1 MESLVGIDL
10 SQGML
15 REARARAD
23 ALGLARSLALRE
35 MDVEALAFPDAS
47 FDTVLDS
54 YSLCV
59 FSNPVQAVP
68 PPASPPHPRRAAGSL
83 RVGGRRSSF
92 ARCGVCASPGGGC
105 CCWRTP

>member
-23 ALGLARSLALRE
+23 ALGLSRSLALRE

-59 FSNPVQAVP
+59 FSNPVQAVAARRL
-68 PPASPPHPRRAAGSL
+68 PAPHARAAP
-83 RVGGRRSSF
+83 R
-92 ARCGVCASPGGGC
+92 AR
-105 CCWRTP
+105 